1 MAKIKTITV
10 KCAHCGNE
18 SEQQIV
24 LSSSSFGN
32 MNLDT
37 RPPMSAMT
45 LRYEIQ
51 ECPHCHF
58 CNNSIAN
65 AENTPKLFSSEYEK
79 LYADSSISKDAKKF
93 LLAAMLQAE
102 MGDNLRAGETYLKA
116 AWVYDDEENNEAAV
130 DARKKAAL
138 YLRKHVDATD
148 DGEVALMLVDV
159 LRRVGDFKVAT
170 DLIALIGDTGDEFYN
185 NILKF
190 EQSLISK
197 NDISCHNMGEVTE

>member
-1 MAKIKTITV
+1 MAKFKTITV
-10 KCAHCGNE
+10 KCAHCGKE

-24 LSSSSFGN
+24 YSSSSFGSID
-32 MNLDT
+32 LDT

-45 LRYEIQ
+45 LQYEVQ

-65 AENTPKLFSSEYEK
+65 AENTSELFSPEYEA
-79 LYADSSISKDAKKF
+79 LAADSAISKAAKKF
-93 LLAAMLQAE
+93 LLTAMLQVDL
-102 MGDNLRAGETYLKA
+102 GDNLRAGESYLKA
-116 AWVYDDEENNEAAV
+116 AWVYDDEENNTAAI
-130 DARKKAAL
+130 DARKKAAI
-138 YLRKHVDATD
+138 YLRRHVDATD

-159 LRRVGDFKVAT
+159 LRRAGDFKAAT

-190 EQSLISK
+190 EQALINN
-197 NDISCHNMGEVTE
+197 NDVSCHNMGEVAE